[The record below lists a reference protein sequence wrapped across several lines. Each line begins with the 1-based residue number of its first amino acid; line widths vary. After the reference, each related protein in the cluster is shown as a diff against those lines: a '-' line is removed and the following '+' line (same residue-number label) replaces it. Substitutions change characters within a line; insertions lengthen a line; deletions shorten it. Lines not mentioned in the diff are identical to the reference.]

1 MNNPAN
7 YQRSRRGM
15 QVHAVPE
22 NERAYD
28 GASGKKLPWGY
39 SSVEIGANG
48 DSERAREPAEKGPFG
63 RSMRRSRSGMSRS
76 RSKTAE
82 PRREEDRYRTEQLV
96 AEEAVFG
103 SLRKVV
109 KDDSRRDALVDV
121 DPNTVT
127 GTAQNAAASITT
139 EMEPEA
145 TEIMLYGFGSDLQ
158 WAAIDF
164 YERVSDGYILED
176 YERQPSS
183 RQNFET
189 SRSYGRNSWQKSLGK
204 AALRKKNRFAG
215 GDHWI
220 KVTFDSRP
228 AAELA
233 CARSPH
239 IIKGHIVFAE
249 PYQGKGPG
257 RDEPIRAS
265 QAGAQITS
273 DHLPLTFS
281 TQMDNSPGH
290 STTATSATQQTGFRT
305 ERSSTT
311 LPDLSAPIST
321 QPGAMTPASGS
332 QYISAQIAKP
342 SDLTRRGLRIEGAT
356 RAVLLP
362 PERALMPK
370 APKKSWVA
378 WVGGSELIGTT
389 VPKKEDGTFDWK
401 AASYYWLL
409 FYCLD
414 YIFGFD
420 ICGLKT
426 DE

>member
-1 MNNPAN
+1 MNNLAD
-7 YQRSRRGM
+7 YQRNRRGM

-22 NERAYD
+22 HERAYD
-28 GASGKKLPWGY
+28 GASGKRLPWGY
-39 SSVEIGANG
+39 STIETSSNG
-48 DSERAREPAEKGPFG
+48 DNERTREPAEKGPFG

-82 PRREEDRYRTEQLV
+82 PRREEDRLRNEQLV

-109 KDDSRRDALVDV
+109 KDDGRRDALLDV
-121 DPNTVT
+121 DPNTVA
-127 GTAQNAAASITT
+127 GTAQNAAASRSS
-139 EMEPEA
+139 EAEPEA
-145 TEIMLYGFGSDLQ
+145 TEIMLYGFGTDLQ

-164 YERVSDGYILED
+164 YERVSNGYILED
-176 YERQPSS
+176 YERQPGN
-183 RQNFET
+183 RQTFET

-215 GDHWI
+215 GSHWI

-239 IIKGHIVFAE
+239 IIKGHMVFAE

-273 DHLPLTFS
+273 ENLPSTFS
-281 TQMDNSPGH
+281 AQVNDSPGH

-305 ERSSTT
+305 EHSSTT
-311 LPDLSAPIST
+311 LPDISAPSFH
-321 QPGAMTPASGS
+321 QPPTLPPASGS
-332 QYISAQIAKP
+332 QLQSQQNAQT
-342 SDLTRRGLRIEGAT
+342 SDLTHRGLRIEGAT

-370 APKKSWVA
+370 APKQSWVA
-378 WVGGSELIGTT
+378 WIGGSELIGTT